1 MSLGE
6 DKSPG
11 PARDTQACSSCFT
24 DRGLRLEAERLGIED
39 HSACPNCG
47 SQGGRKLDLPGL
59 EQLAHSFFVRGTF
72 QRFEYGAAPAV
83 VFNRSQTT
91 SIGVAPWLESDV
103 RLLERRLGVGFFHYG
118 PRFWMFGEVEPLKAL
133 LEPSSRAAILERI
146 LKEYPGFKL
155 TPEYLFYRL
164 RLNPGTPHYPD
175 QYDSPPPGVTG
186 RGRLDAH
193 RFPVLYGSPDL
204 QLCIHEC
211 RTSVEDEV
219 FVATLAPTRPIE
231 VLDLT
236 AILQED
242 VTEFESLDLA
252 VQMLF
257 LAGDHSY
264 AVSRAIAQATKEAGF
279 GGLLYPSYFSLLRTG
294 GSPFE
299 TTYGISHR
307 RIRQLADSERAKI
320 VPNIALFGRPIED
333 GVVEV
338 RCINRVV
345 IRRADYD
352 LSFGP
357 AAIE

>member
-1 MSLGE
+1 M
-6 DKSPG
+6 
-11 PARDTQACSSCFT
+11 
-24 DRGLRLEAERLGIED
+24 EAERLGLED
-39 HSACPNCG
+39 QSVCPNCG
-47 SQGGRKLDLPGL
+47 AQEGRKLDLPRL
-59 EQLAHSFFVRGTF
+59 EQLAHSFFVRGTL

-103 RLLERRLGVGFFHYG
+103 RLLEGKLGVGFFHYG

-133 LEPSSRAAILERI
+133 LEPTCRTGILDRI
-146 LKEYPGFKL
+146 LKEYPKFRL
-155 TPEYLFYRL
+155 TSDHVFYRL
-164 RLNPGTPHYPD
+164 RLNPQDPHRPY
-175 QYDSPPPGVTG
+175 QYDSPPLGVAG
-186 RGRLDAH
+186 RGRLDAPSL
-193 RFPVLYGSPDL
+193 PVLYGSPDL

-211 RTSVEDEV
+211 RTTVEDEV

-236 AILQED
+236 AILDED

-252 VQMLF
+252 VHMLF
-257 LAGDHSY
+257 LAGGHSY
-264 AVSRAIAQATKEAGF
+264 DVSRAIALAAKEAGL

-307 RIRQLADSERAKI
+307 RIRQLADAERAKM
-320 VPNIALFGRPIED
+320 VPNIALFGRPIEE

-338 RCINRVV
+338 RCINKVV
-345 IRRADYD
+345 IRRAEYD